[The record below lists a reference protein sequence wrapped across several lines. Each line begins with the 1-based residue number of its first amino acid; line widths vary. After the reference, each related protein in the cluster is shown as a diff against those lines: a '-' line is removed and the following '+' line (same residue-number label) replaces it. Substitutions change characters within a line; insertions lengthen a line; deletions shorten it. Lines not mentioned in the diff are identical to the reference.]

1 MTENG
6 DISPN
11 PPRAI
16 TVAYRAR
23 EPLARMVR
31 VAPVES
37 DAGSVLDSKV
47 IMPYVCCMS
56 TLKVTS
62 KGQVTFRKEVLEHLG
77 VSPGEQIEVELLPQ
91 GRVAVKA
98 AAKKKIQDLFGVMHD
113 PKRAPVSI
121 EDMNKAIAA
130 GWAGKRK

>member
-1 MTENG
+1 
-6 DISPN
+6 
-11 PPRAI
+11 
-16 TVAYRAR
+16 
-23 EPLARMVR
+23 
-31 VAPVES
+31 
-37 DAGSVLDSKV
+37 
-47 IMPYVCCMS
+47 MS

-62 KGQVTFRKEVLEHLG
+62 KGQVTLRKEVLEHLG

-98 AAKKKIQDLFGVMHD
+98 AAKKSIQDLFGLMYD

>member
-1 MTENG
+1 ME
-6 DISPN
+6 
-11 PPRAI
+11 
-16 TVAYRAR
+16 
-23 EPLARMVR
+23 
-31 VAPVES
+31 
-37 DAGSVLDSKV
+37 AGRRLDSKAN
-47 IMPYVCCMS
+47 IPYFACMS
-56 TLKVTS
+56 FLKVTA
-62 KGQVTFRKEVLEHLG
+62 KGQVTLRKEVLEHLG

-98 AAKKKIQDLFGVMHD
+98 APKKKIQDLFGIMHD